1 MLTLLVSAASPEPP
15 LISRAADTL
24 SAQGIVAYPTDTL
37 YGLAV
42 DPRSDVAVERL
53 FTAKGRP
60 AGVAIPL
67 IAASLE
73 QAQELATFTDAD
85 LRLARAFWPG
95 PLTLV
100 LRPRQPLSPRV
111 VASGRTV
118 AVRVPANAI
127 ARALAAAFG
136 FCITATSAN
145 RSGDAPARS
154 ADAALTALGDEIDLV
169 LDGGPSESGPAS
181 TIVEIG
187 EGGPQLI
194 RAGAV
199 GFDRV
204 LKSLE

>member
-1 MLTLLVSAASPEPP
+1 
-15 LISRAADTL
+15 
-24 SAQGIVAYPTDTL
+24 
-37 YGLAV
+37 
-42 DPRSDVAVERL
+42 
-53 FTAKGRP
+53 
-60 AGVAIPL
+60 
-67 IAASLE
+67 
-73 QAQELATFTDAD
+73 
-85 LRLARAFWPG
+85 
-95 PLTLV
+95 
-100 LRPRQPLSPRV
+100 V